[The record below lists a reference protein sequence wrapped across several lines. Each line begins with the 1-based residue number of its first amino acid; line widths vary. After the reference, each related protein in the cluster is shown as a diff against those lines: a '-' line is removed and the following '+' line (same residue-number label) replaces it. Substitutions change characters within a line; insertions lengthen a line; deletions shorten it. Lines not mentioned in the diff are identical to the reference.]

1 MQNYEFQMK
10 KLFPLKDT
18 PEKLGYKEFDDVMYL
33 NKEEREIYE
42 GMLKW
47 QRDYVSKLLSAE
59 SKGVEKGREEGRKEG
74 KKE

>member
-33 NKEEREIYE
+33 NKEGLVQVGIVTKSDNGLGRQV
-42 GMLKW
+42 LKFPSNMDHIFTNVKIVA
-47 QRDYVSKLLSAE
+47 R
-59 SKGVEKGREEGRKEG
+59 
-74 KKE
+74 

>member
-33 NKEEREIYE
+33 NKE
-42 GMLKW
+42 G
-47 QRDYVSKLLSAE
+47 
-59 SKGVEKGREEGRKEG
+59 
-74 KKE
+74 

>member
-33 NKEEREIYE
+33 NKD
-42 GMLKW
+42 GLVQVGVVTKGNNGQGLPVLKFPSNMEFLFTNVKVIA
-47 QRDYVSKLLSAE
+47 R
-59 SKGVEKGREEGRKEG
+59 
-74 KKE
+74 